1 MTQYTDATRKK
12 VVRQHIQDGRTIKSL
27 AAEYA
32 YPKPQSLTG
41 YVLTAKNA
49 KQTMK
54 RSHS

>member
-12 VVRQHIQDGRTIKSL
+12 LFGRISKMDEPSKASL
-27 AAEYA
+27 LNMA

-49 KQTMK
+49 K
-54 RSHS
+54 